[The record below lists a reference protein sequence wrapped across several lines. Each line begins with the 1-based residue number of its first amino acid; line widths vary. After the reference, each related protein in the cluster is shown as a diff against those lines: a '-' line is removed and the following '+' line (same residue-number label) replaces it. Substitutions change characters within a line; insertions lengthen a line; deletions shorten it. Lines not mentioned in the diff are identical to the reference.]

1 MSENKFAEMSNKQ
14 LQKSEKVA
22 KASTSTLVVMLVL
35 LFALSMYLNFKK
47 GFTPLTV
54 IPISLLPIVI
64 SNLSNIKQMQEELKS
79 RNL

>member
-1 MSENKFAEMSNKQ
+1 MSENKFAEMSNEQ
-14 LQKSEKVA
+14 LQKNEKVA
-22 KASTSTLVVMLVL
+22 KASTYTLVVMLVL

-54 IPISLLPIVI
+54 IPICLLPIVI
-64 SNLSNIKQMQEELKS
+64 LNLGNIKKMQEELKS

>member
-1 MSENKFAEMSNKQ
+1 MSNKQ

>member
-1 MSENKFAEMSNKQ
+1 MSENKFAEMSNEQ

-22 KASTSTLVVMLVL
+22 KASAYTLILMLVL
-35 LFALSMYLNFKK
+35 LFALSMYLTFKK

-54 IPISLLPIVI
+54 IPICLLPIVI
-64 SNLSNIKQMQEELKS
+64 LNLGNIKKMQEELKS